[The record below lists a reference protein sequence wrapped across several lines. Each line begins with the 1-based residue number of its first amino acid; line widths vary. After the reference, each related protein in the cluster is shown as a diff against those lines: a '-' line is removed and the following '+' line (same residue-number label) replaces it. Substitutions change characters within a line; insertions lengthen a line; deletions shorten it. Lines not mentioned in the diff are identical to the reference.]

1 MKEFADKTAVITGA
15 ASGIGRAI
23 AERLGRE
30 RMKIVLADVEQTRL
44 DEAVA
49 ALRARDVEA
58 VGVVTDVSKYESVE
72 ELARRAVEE
81 FGNVHVLCNN
91 AGVGAHED
99 VPVWDL
105 PLNDW
110 RWTFSVN
117 VWGVIHG
124 IKAFV
129 PGMLAHGEEGHVV
142 NTSSGNGGLIVIPTT
157 PIYATTKSAVS
168 TVTEALHYQL
178 VQFGAKIRASV
189 LYPGPNIVASNIF
202 TASRNR
208 PAEYARE
215 TPQIMP
221 PMTLDAIL
229 DMAKGAGI
237 ELGTTEPAEVAEHFF
252 DGLLND
258 RYFILPASE
267 EGDRRFRERA
277 EAVLARRDPVPP
289 RLF

>member
-1 MKEFADKTAVITGA
+1 MKEFAGKTVVITGA

-30 RMKIVLADVEQTRL
+30 RMKLVLADVEQSRL
-44 DEAVA
+44 DEAVS
-49 ALRARDVEA
+49 ALRAGDVEA
-58 VGVVTDVSKYESVE
+58 IGVVTDVSKYESVE
-72 ELARRAVEE
+72 ALARRAVEA

-99 VPVWDL
+99 VPVWNL

-157 PIYATTKSAVS
+157 PIYATSKSAVS

-208 PAEYARE
+208 PTKYARE

-237 ELGTTEPAEVAEHFF
+237 KLDTTEPAEVADHLFE
-252 DGLLND
+252 GLRSD

-267 EGDRRFRERA
+267 EGDRRFRERVD
-277 EAVLARRDPVPP
+277 AVLARRDPVPP
-289 RLF
+289 RVF